1 MKTSAFTLKSD
12 TILNILR
19 TDIFIT
25 SEARDT
31 SKLIDS
37 KIIWNGL
44 WDTGASQSAID
55 FRVVKELSLVPIG
68 EATISTANGLV
79 TVNTYIID
87 VTIPNNVTIKD
98 IVVNGATLGED
109 ADMLI
114 GMDIIRFGDFSI
126 TNM

>member
-55 FRVVKELSLVPIG
+55 FRVVEELSLVPIG